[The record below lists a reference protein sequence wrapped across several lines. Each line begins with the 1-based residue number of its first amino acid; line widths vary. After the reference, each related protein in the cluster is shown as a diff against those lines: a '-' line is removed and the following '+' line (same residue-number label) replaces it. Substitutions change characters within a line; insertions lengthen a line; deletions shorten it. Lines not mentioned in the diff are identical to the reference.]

1 MKKNPSLDFQTLFE
15 TAPGSYLVLTRDF
28 RIAAVSDAY
37 LRATMTKRAAIV
49 GRNVF
54 EVFPDNPDDPGATGS
69 RNLKASL
76 RRVLKTKAPDKMA
89 VQKYDIRRPKS
100 KGGGFEERYWSPVN
114 TPVAG
119 GGRTP
124 AYIIH
129 QVEDVT
135 DVVRLQREKADH
147 EKVAKLLHARSVEEG
162 RFRLVVEAAPN
173 AMIMAG
179 ADGKIVLVNA
189 QAEKLFGYRREE
201 LLGRAVEMLLPAH
214 LRERHRGHRGG
225 YMAAPQTREMGAG
238 RDLYGVKKDGT
249 EVPVEIGLNPVGEG
263 SERYIL
269 ASIVD
274 ITERREL
281 QRQLTKSEALAA
293 VGAMSAVLAHEIR
306 NPLSSIVMAA
316 RSLGQ
321 GDLSG
326 EDLSTVVAVLSK
338 ESERLNRTLTEFLQ
352 YSRPREVKRELSDL
366 NRQVSEIVSALGADK
381 ELASRVRI
389 DVSLDPRL
397 AAFPYDADQI
407 RQVLWNLMLNGI
419 QAMNGQGRLKV
430 ATGVEDGDAA
440 FTVADSGPGIDAES
454 IDRIFEPFFTTK
466 KQGSG
471 LGLAIAQRIV
481 AAHGGRILA
490 ENVPSGGARFR
501 ILFPLPKTS

>member
-1 MKKNPSLDFQTLFE
+1 
-15 TAPGSYLVLTRDF
+15 
-28 RIAAVSDAY
+28 
-37 LRATMTKRAAIV
+37 
-49 GRNVF
+49 
-54 EVFPDNPDDPGATGS
+54 
-69 RNLKASL
+69 
-76 RRVLKTKAPDKMA
+76 
-89 VQKYDIRRPKS
+89 
-100 KGGGFEERYWSPVN
+100 
-114 TPVAG
+114 
-119 GGRTP
+119 
-124 AYIIH
+124 
-129 QVEDVT
+129 
-135 DVVRLQREKADH
+135 
-147 EKVAKLLHARSVEEG
+147 
-162 RFRLVVEAAPN
+162 
-173 AMIMAG
+173 
-179 ADGKIVLVNA
+179 
-189 QAEKLFGYRREE
+189 
-201 LLGRAVEMLLPAH
+201 
-214 LRERHRGHRGG
+214 
-225 YMAAPQTREMGAG
+225 
-238 RDLYGVKKDGT
+238 
-249 EVPVEIGLNPVGEG
+249 VGEG

-326 EDLSTVVAVLSK
+326 EDLSTVVVVLSK